1 MHVHL
6 KFSDELLQ
14 EEIHIKF
21 LGIEIDKFFNWK
33 TQVESLLP
41 RLGKACYA
49 IRIMKQYSNVTTL
62 KMIYHAYFHSLL
74 KYGILFWDNSLEA
87 KKIFL
92 LQKRA
97 IRIIMGMKH
106 RESCRPAFIKL
117 NILTLASQYILS
129 LMTFMINNLD
139 YFTFNYSIY
148 ERQTRHERNLHVQ
161 QSHLAMRQKG
171 VHCMSIKIFN
181 SLPDYLSVLVYDKK
195 QFIKEIKDVI
205 IHNPSYTV
213 DEFLLLC
220 SDEQLRNRRG
230 VHVD

>member
-1 MHVHL
+1 
-6 KFSDELLQ
+6 
-14 EEIHIKF
+14 
-21 LGIEIDKFFNWK
+21 
-33 TQVESLLP
+33 
-41 RLGKACYA
+41 
-49 IRIMKQYSNVTTL
+49 MKQYSNVTTL
-62 KMIYHAYFHSLL
+62 KMVYHAYFHSLMR
-74 KYGILFWDNSLEA
+74 YGIVFWGNSLEA

-106 RESCRPAFIKL
+106 RESCRRAFIKL

-148 ERQTRHERNLHVQ
+148 ERRTRHERNLHVQ

-181 SLPDYLSVLVYDKK
+181 SLPDYLSDLIYDKK
-195 QFIKEIKDVI
+195 QFIKEIKEVL

-213 DEFLLLC
+213 VEFLLLC
-220 SDEQLRNRRG
+220 RDEQLRNTRG